1 MATLFEVQS
10 YEEKMHAPMRELK
23 VALKE
28 GKTAKSSSGL
38 VDTRLFTGENKL
50 LCIMDEYG
58 NWFFKYSNTG
68 LLPEPL
74 KCKFTRVSKA
84 IEYAKQ
90 YFAKRDLEVTE
101 VKDVHAT

>member
-1 MATLFEVQS
+1 MASLFEIQS
-10 YEEKMHAPMRELK
+10 YEEKMHSPTRELK
-23 VALKE
+23 IALKE
-28 GKTAKSSSGL
+28 GKTAKNSSGL
-38 VDTRLFTGENKL
+38 IDTRLFNGENKL
-50 LCIMDEYG
+50 FCIMDEYG
-58 NWFFKYSNTG
+58 NWFFKYQNG

-84 IEYAKQ
+84 VEYAKQ